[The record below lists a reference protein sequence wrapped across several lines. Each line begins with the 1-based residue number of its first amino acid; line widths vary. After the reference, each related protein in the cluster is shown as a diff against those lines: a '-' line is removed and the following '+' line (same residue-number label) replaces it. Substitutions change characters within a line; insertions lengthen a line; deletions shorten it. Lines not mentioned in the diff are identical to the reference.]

1 MNRLLLLCL
10 LLESSLVESFQPVTK
25 PLHQAFALSS
35 KKDGDADP
43 VVQQQ
48 GYAVGTFVEFEEKNR
63 VHIGTIAEKENKASG
78 GARYKVVDK
87 DGHKFS
93 IADKAVAFAMH
104 APNSPGQAAKLFDE
118 FCAAQQASE
127 KDLETKLEISPE
139 LLEMAWEESNLE
151 ETDMTPSSLVELVHA
166 HAASAIEKY
175 MAWRLLQSDAAH
187 VFFKDIKDHGRVVSF
202 KAKASK
208 AVDAAKQAFCNTH
221 EDSDICLV

>member
-10 LLESSLVESFQPVTK
+10 FLESALVTSFQPVK
-25 PLHQAFALSS
+25 PLHQASLVALSS
-35 KKDGDADP
+35 KNDGDADP
-43 VVQQQ
+43 VMQQ
-48 GYAVGTFVEFEEKNR
+48 GYSVGTFVEFEEKNR

-93 IADKAVAFAMH
+93 IADKDVHFAMN
-104 APNSPGQAAKLFDE
+104 APNSPGQATKLFDD

-127 KDLETKLEISPE
+127 KDLETKLDISPE

-151 ETDMTPSSLVELVHA
+151 EADMTPSSLVELVHA
-166 HAASAIEKY
+166 HGASAIEKY
-175 MAWRLLQSDAAH
+175 MAWRFLQTDAAH

-208 AVDAAKQAFCNTH
+208 AVEAAKQAFCTTH